1 MHFNEEPI
9 DEFCR
14 NAGVAN
20 IGLSVSPSSVAIS
33 VSFWGLRGS
42 IRREPGE
49 EMGGGVDAVAL
60 FASGAPSILAAGA
73 FRKVSRY

>member
-1 MHFNEEPI
+1 MHFNEEPV

-20 IGLSVSPSSVAIS
+20 IGLSVPPSSIAGS
-33 VSFWGLRGS
+33 VSLWGLRGS

-49 EMGGGVDAVAL
+49 EMGEGVDAVAL
-60 FASGAPSILAAGA
+60 ASGAPSYSHPE
-73 FRKVSRY
+73 RSVR